1 MAAFKA
7 SAAGMLIR
15 RWATMT
21 LSADTVWPGVR
32 HGSHCFEHDPD
43 YAVETPEHRGVIEIE
58 ERSMS
63 ASNSR
68 YLTGHTGD
76 DFDWR
81 FHVGLI
87 GHDNIPRFWN
97 PEEQCWRPI
106 VASMPDADSAAETPS
121 RDR

>member
-1 MAAFKA
+1 MGDNDPIRGYCL
-7 SAAGMLIR
+7 AG
-15 RWATMT
+15 
-21 LSADTVWPGVR
+21 GR
-32 HGSHCFEHDPD
+32 HVSYCFERDPD
-43 YAVETPEHRGVIEIE
+43 HAVETPEHRGVIEIE

-68 YLTGHTGD
+68 YLTCHTGD

-81 FHVGLI
+81 FYVGLI

-106 VASMPDADSAAETPS
+106 VASRPDGDCTAETPS
-121 RDR
+121 PTGETA